1 LLQARHW
8 GNIAPFMKLGERAAD
23 LLAIV
28 VVAGLPVGVAKVGA
42 PGPIAATLKLGP
54 NSGGYLTGFAP
65 TYEIE
70 GLFASR
76 WTGYHAQ
83 IDLPLEVRRGP
94 VEVSYRFARV
104 LPQTAMVDVALAGQP
119 LDHFTCR
126 GGVYEVRRV
135 RLGGLPP
142 TPVALTFAVDS
153 HDRRNLGLRFDW
165 ASVSVGPGGRL
176 ALRGR
181 AAWLPGLLAAWLL
194 VLFRWAGHSTARAL
208 LLAASVSVAAAAWA
222 WVDPFSLGHVA
233 LKIAVPAA
241 ILSTLA
247 AAILRRVPQG
257 QWVLA
262 IFVAGYLLKGAGL
275 FHPTTFYPDVQNA
288 RRYILSL
295 AGREGSLAAR
305 NREAQVET
313 NVGYP
318 RDVAG
323 RPYAFPYSPLFFV
336 PFGALK
342 EPDRI
347 EDAFRH
353 AGLIVAALEVL
364 AVFALAR
371 LCAGARPHAA
381 LGAALVAAFLPAFHS
396 RLLLAM
402 TVTLAGN
409 LLDTGLVAAT
419 LALVMRPESK
429 RRLALVALL
438 AAASVLTYVSSLFTV
453 SAFLLMVALC
463 ERRLAPRLLAIMA
476 GAVAVTVGW
485 LYAPFVRVFVTE
497 IVPALVGGE
506 AAATTAAP
514 AAVRPSGL
522 VHTLSRIP
530 LFYGPAYPLLAAGG
544 LALVHRTADRRVFR
558 LLTAYAL
565 AFAALLGLRAFG
577 GGLFRDLKEITFV
590 APLVAVLTGV
600 VLDEL
605 ASRGRAGRRAAILVA
620 IGLVA
625 FGLARYGAYLNA
637 YASPLLVVSA
647 PAS

>member
-1 LLQARHW
+1 
-8 GNIAPFMKLGERAAD
+8 MKLEGRTAG
-23 LLAIV
+23 LLAV
-28 VVAGLPVGVAKVGA
+28 VAVAGLPVGAARIGA

-76 WTGYHAQ
+76 WTSYHAQ
-83 IDLPLEVRRGP
+83 IVLPLEVRRGP
-94 VEVSYRFARV
+94 VELSYRFARV
-104 LPQTAMVDVALAGQP
+104 LPQTAVVDITLAGRP

-135 RLGGLPP
+135 RLGRLPP
-142 TPVALTFAVDS
+142 TPVDLVFAVDS
-153 HDRRNLGLRFDW
+153 HDRRDLGLRFDW
-165 ASVSVGPGGRL
+165 VRVSVGPGGRL

-194 VLFRWAGHSTARAL
+194 VLFRWSGHSTARAL
-208 LLAASVSVAAAAWA
+208 LLAGAVSVAAAAWA
-222 WVDPFSLGHVA
+222 WAEPFSFAHVA

-247 AAILRRVPQG
+247 AALLRGVPQG

-288 RRYILSL
+288 RRYILAL
-295 AGREGSLAAR
+295 AQKEGSLTAR

-318 RDVAG
+318 RYVAG

-336 PFGALK
+336 PFGAMK

-364 AVFALAR
+364 AVFVLAR
-371 LCAGARPHAA
+371 LCAGARPQAA
-381 LGAALVAAFLPAFHS
+381 VAAALVAAFLPAFYS

-419 LALVMRPESK
+419 LAWMLRPESK
-429 RRLALVALL
+429 RRLGLVALF
-438 AAASVLTYVSSLFTV
+438 AIASVLTYVSSLFTV
-453 SAFLLMVALC
+453 SALLAMVALLD
-463 ERRLAPRLLAIMA
+463 RRLAPRLLAIGA
-476 GAVAVTVGW
+476 SAVALAVGW
-485 LYAPFVRVFVTE
+485 LYTPFARVFVTE
-497 IVPALVGGE
+497 IVPALLGGE
-506 AAATTAAP
+506 AAGATAAP
-514 AAVRPSGL
+514 ADPRRSGL
-522 VHTLSRIP
+522 AHALARIP
-530 LFYGPAYPLLAAGG
+530 LFYGLTYPLLAAGG

-558 LLTAYAL
+558 LLAAYAL
-565 AFAALLGLRAFG
+565 AVAALLGLRAFG
-577 GGLFRDLKEITFV
+577 GGLFRDLKEITFL

-600 VLDEL
+600 FLDEL
-605 ASRGRAGRRAAILVA
+605 ASRGRAGRQAAVLVA

-625 FGLARYGAYLNA
+625 FGLARYWGYLHA
-637 YASPLLVVSA
+637 YASPFLVVNA